1 MGSSHDLKIHP
12 IQPNLF
18 QLWQNKPP
26 PAIVLGYRSFHPFR
40 RENPCL
46 RSGIDRYLLD
56 YTHYSVALNG
66 ERKMAYFSAVNI
78 DGRKSKRFSRGDA
91 WFLDPRVPADT
102 QCGPAVYA
110 NNDLD
115 RGHLTRRL
123 DPVWGTDSVA
133 HRADQDT
140 FCFSNACPQHK
151 DLNQREWARLE
162 DYVLDNA
169 QTHDLKVCVFTGP
182 VFGSG
187 DIPYRD
193 VLLPKEFWK
202 VVVIRRADTERL
214 SATAYMLSQADMI
227 SGFEFAYG
235 RYKTYQV
242 KVSRVAS
249 VTGLDFG
256 PLAAADPLAARGG
269 FEGVTREAI
278 EVTGPESLV
287 V

>member
-1 MGSSHDLKIHP
+1 VPLPGLPDDCSDAVEVDSDEK
-12 IQPNLF
+12 
-18 QLWQNKPP
+18 
-26 PAIVLGYRSFHPFR
+26 
-40 RENPCL
+40 
-46 RSGIDRYLLD
+46 GIDRYRLD
-56 YTHYSVALNG
+56 YTHYSVVLNG

-91 WFLDPRVPADT
+91 WFLDPRVPNDV
-102 QCGPAVYA
+102 QCGTAVYA

-123 DPVWGTDSVA
+123 DPVWGPDSIA

-140 FCFSNACPQHK
+140 FCFANACPQHK

-162 DYVLDNA
+162 DYVLENA
-169 QTHDLKVCVFTGP
+169 QTYDLKVCVFTGP
-182 VFGSG
+182 VFGSD
-187 DIPYRD
+187 DIKYRG

-202 VVVIRRADTERL
+202 VVVIRRQDTDRL
-214 SATAYMLSQADMI
+214 SATAYILSQADMI

-242 KVSRVAS
+242 KVAKVAS
-249 VTGLDFG
+249 LTGLDFG
-256 PLAAADPLAARGG
+256 PLVAADPLTRGG
-269 FEGVTREAI
+269 FEAAGREAV

-287 V
+287 L